1 LSSIKTVG
9 LCCGVPLSV
18 ARATE
23 REMTL
28 LSLLLSIDPLVDW
41 EAVCGCSDGLEVVFA
56 LIGVSQV
63 VVVEEL
69 DSFLSP

>member
-1 LSSIKTVG
+1 
-9 LCCGVPLSV
+9 
-18 ARATE
+18 
-23 REMTL
+23 MTL